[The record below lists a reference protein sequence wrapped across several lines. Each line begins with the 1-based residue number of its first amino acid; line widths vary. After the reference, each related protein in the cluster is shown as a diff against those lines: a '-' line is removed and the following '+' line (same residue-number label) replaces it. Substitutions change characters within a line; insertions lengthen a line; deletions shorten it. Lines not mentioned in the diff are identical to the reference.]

1 MISSTSGGRRRL
13 VLTLA
18 LLAVVVAWPVT
29 GSVATAAEPADAG
42 VTVPPAPATVDV
54 EATVSPIPAPAT
66 GDASRDR
73 LTWVVRVPQEDED
86 CVLSSSG
93 AYPDT
98 FQVTC
103 EVVDG
108 NESIRVSGQGGWAYI
123 VYMNASRTTVLNL
136 DFQSQTTVNET
147 VQAGDLAF
155 VGAISIERLTADTIR
170 ETWRSKLQVDRSE
183 VGIAVQSNIVGE
195 YVPGSDPP
203 KAKFFRPLPGGVV
216 AKPGPGTYRLRLVA
230 YEQTPPIAVQQGSTT
245 DALRSQTSAAI
256 ENAPTKT
263 ASVVVDVGCESE
275 LDTERTRAKLLD
287 QQQNV
292 RAETKQAAADYR
304 EGRQTGGEAGADA
317 AASGSPN
324 GAMTAD
330 LAGTGEGGPSGALEA
345 ARSRESSMSSAFGA
359 LDEIQ
364 AAYESGK
371 RTVREGVDEV
381 LDRWARIPK
390 KDATE
395 AVTGALAE
403 EGVSPPAGSSLDLE
417 DYVSIGAQRSQ
428 RDGFGRGTRTARI
441 RIGPNGN
448 ILPTPENLPD
458 VNPCEDEYLQKST
471 EWLKLEFFKLPG
483 GDYDVQA
490 QRIDVATSEITDA
503 EYVGWNERNTDI
515 GELVDNGIDGVG
527 GVAGATDGTVSG
539 ESGESER
546 IVDSVDSGEADA
558 TETTGDEGEDDS
570 GDDPPPDEG
579 SAGGDGDGDADPGG
593 EGS

>member
-1 MISSTSGGRRRL
+1 MSTLLL
-13 VLTLA
+13 VTVL
-18 LLAVVVAWPVT
+18 VAWPVT
-29 GSVATAAEPADAG
+29 GAVAGGPVPSGVRTTDTGAGSPAEPLSRA
-42 VTVPPAPATVDV
+42 APT
-54 EATVSPIPAPAT
+54 
-66 GDASRDR
+66 
-73 LTWVVRVPQEDED
+73 PQEED
-86 CVLSSSG
+86 CVVSSSG
-93 AYPDT
+93 AYPDN
-98 FQVTC
+98 FEVTC
-103 EVVDG
+103 VVRDG
-108 NESIRVSGQGGWAYI
+108 NESIRVDASGGWAYA
-123 VYMNASRTTVLNL
+123 VYMNASSTVSVPNL
-136 DFQSQTTVNET
+136 DYPGGGVQTERVGPGELG
-147 VQAGDLAF
+147 VI
-155 VGAISIERLTADTIR
+155 GAISAPTAPTEAIASA
-170 ETWRSKLQVDRSE
+170 WRSQLQVPSDE
-183 VGIAVQSNIVGE
+183 VGLVGQSGLRAIPAGR
-195 YVPGSDPP
+195 DPP
-203 KAKFFRPLPGGVV
+203 QFRFFAERSFSASVQPD
-216 AKPGPGTYRLRLVA
+216 PGTYRLRLVA
-230 YEQTPPIAVQQGSTT
+230 YETTPPLVYQPDGSTT
-245 DALRSQTSAAI
+245 DVLRDQTIRAI
-256 ENAPTKT
+256 QNAPTKAAT
-263 ASVVVDVGCESE
+263 VVVDVGCESE
-275 LDTERTRAKLLD
+275 LDTERTRAKLFD
-287 QQQNV
+287 QQQDV

-371 RTVREGVDEV
+371 RTVREGADEI
-381 LDRWARIPK
+381 LDRWARIPRE
-390 KDATE
+390 DATE

-403 EGVSPPAGSSLDLE
+403 EGVSPPAGSGLDLE
-417 DYVSIGAQRSQ
+417 DYVSVGAQRSQ

-458 VNPCEDEYLQKST
+458 VNPCEDEYLQKSS
-471 EWLKLEFFKLPG
+471 EWLKLEFYKLPN

-490 QRIDVATSEITDA
+490 QRVDVATSEITDA

-515 GELVDNGIDGVG
+515 GELVGNGIDGVG

-546 IVDSVDSGEADA
+546 VVDSVDSGEADA